1 MLEVLVVALV
11 AGVAVGG
18 WRLARRLRD
27 LEERVAE
34 VRTLGRR
41 IDELR
46 ASVERGLTVTRTHL
60 AAVAAGEAP
69 ERATILRG
77 SPYQEIKP
85 ADALALW
92 ERTSGLFVLD
102 VRTPAEFSNGH
113 IPRAHLL
120 PVDGLEARPGELPP
134 PDTLMLV
141 TCAAGGRARAACQT
155 LGENAYTRLLT
166 LPGRMH
172 TRPGPRVR

>member
-1 MLEVLVVALV
+1 MLEVLLVVAL

-27 LEERVAE
+27 LEERVGE

-41 IDELR
+41 IDALQ
-46 ASVERGLTVTRTHL
+46 ASLERGLGVTRTHL

-85 ADALALW
+85 PDALALF
-92 ERTSGLFVLD
+92 ERTPGLFVLD
-102 VRTPAEFSNGH
+102 IPTPAEFAYGPLPN
-113 IPRAHLL
+113 AHLL
-120 PVDGLEARPGELPP
+120 PCD
-134 PDTLMLV
+134 D
-141 TCAAGGRARAACQT
+141 
-155 LGENAYTRLLT
+155 
-166 LPGRMH
+166 
-172 TRPGPRVR
+172 